1 MSDLCAGTGLFA
13 ALERTGGV
21 ITNMRKKIVILAL
34 AIAAAIPGASFAG
47 GTFQCPGGPP
57 GHCKGSSSSSHTK
70 QQQQQQQQQQQKQ
83 CLIVLAILQPANC

>member
-1 MSDLCAGTGLFA
+1 MRGYGIICRIGKN
-13 ALERTGGV
+13 RGV

-83 CLIVLAILQPANC
+83 CLLVLAVLQPANC

>member
-1 MSDLCAGTGLFA
+1 
-13 ALERTGGV
+13 
-21 ITNMRKKIVILAL
+21 MRKKIVILAL

-57 GHCKGSSSSSHTK
+57 GHCKGSSSNNK

-83 CLIVLAILQPANC
+83 CLLVLAVLQPANC